1 MALALPI
8 IGGVIAAA
16 IAAVLAHRLTSRRD
30 QANRRSDLRVKYLL
44 SANRAIADAAHR
56 DLDPA
61 SEHVRTFEQGLA
73 EIQLLGSR
81 QQAEMAAKVGNQ
93 LASSG
98 SAGLDDLLLCLRD
111 DLRQE
116 LDLEPLAQAP
126 VHVRVNPPSRS

>member
-8 IGGVIAAA
+8 IGGVITAA
-16 IAAVLAHRLTSRRD
+16 IGLVLTHRLTSQRD
-30 QANRRSDLRVKYLL
+30 QANRRSDLRVEYLL
-44 SANRAIADAAHR
+44 GSYRAIADAAHR
-56 DLDPA
+56 DLDPG

-81 QQAEMAAKVGNQ
+81 QQAEMAAKVGSQ

-98 SAGLDDLLLCLRD
+98 SADLDDLLFCLRD

-126 VHVRVNPPSRS
+126 VQVRVNPPSRS